1 MIFGSGTSQVS
12 DAELVTLVSQG
23 DERAFA
29 ELLKRHQ
36 DAVYGF
42 ARRLLKDPQ
51 EAEDASQETFLRL
64 YRTSGRYRP
73 EASLRTY
80 LLKIIKNICI
90 DHHRKK
96 RPELMDKLPDT
107 AEKDTPLDMLESAI
121 VIDDL
126 EKAIEILPVNQ
137 RTALLLRHTEQLSYK
152 KISQVMDV
160 SVGAVESL
168 LVRARRRLRETLKRI
183 DQ

>member
-1 MIFGSGTSQVS
+1 MIFGSGISQLS
-12 DAELVTLVSQG
+12 DAELVTRISQG
-23 DERAFA
+23 DEKAF
-29 ELLKRHQ
+29 EEILKRHQ

-51 EAEDASQETFLRL
+51 EAEDAAQETFLRL
-64 YRTSGRYRP
+64 YRTSKRYRP

-96 RPELMDKLPDT
+96 RPELMDELPESP
-107 AEKDTPLDMLESAI
+107 EKETPLDMLESAI
-121 VIDDL
+121 AMDDL
-126 EKAIEILPVNQ
+126 ERAIEMLPVNQ

-152 KISQVMDV
+152 QISKVMDV

-168 LVRARRRLRETLKRI
+168 LVRARRRLREIL
-183 DQ
+183 